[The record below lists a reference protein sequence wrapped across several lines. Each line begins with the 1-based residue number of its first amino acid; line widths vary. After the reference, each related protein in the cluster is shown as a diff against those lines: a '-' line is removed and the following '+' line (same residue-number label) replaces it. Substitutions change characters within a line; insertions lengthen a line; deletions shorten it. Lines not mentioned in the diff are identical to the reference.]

1 MTAVLYRIR
10 GWITGIKAIVT
21 TDPDRTW
28 RMHSAACRVCAS
40 ITVPTFDRDGNP
52 IRVPALV
59 VYSEGGIINRVV
71 CDFCGSVLSDR
82 DLAKMV
88 NEQAQP
94 RDRMTA

>member
-1 MTAVLYRIR
+1 
-10 GWITGIKAIVT
+10 
-21 TDPDRTW
+21 
-28 RMHSAACRVCAS
+28 
-40 ITVPTFDRDGNP
+40 VPTFDRDGNP